1 MSRRPPDFDELTGG
15 DLTPAEADR
24 LRHVHD
30 LLLEAGSPPELS
42 PELERVQWPEDALA
56 PLTLTSRRIRER
68 SRRSPL
74 LVAAVLLTAAAIG
87 FVFGQAT
94 GSKSTTVA
102 IDTQHVVK
110 LRGTPLNRG
119 ALATLQL
126 GSRDREGNWP
136 MLLHVTGLR
145 ALPEGGYYDLY
156 LTSHGKPVALC
167 GSFNVTSGD
176 ATISFT
182 AAYELDHFDQDGWVV
197 TRQLPPNHKP
207 TQIVLRPASASGSA

>member
-1 MSRRPPDFDELTGG
+1 MTQRPPDFDELIGG
-15 DLTPAEADR
+15 DLTPTETDR

-30 LLLEAGSPPELS
+30 LLLEAGPPPELS
-42 PELERVQWPEDALA
+42 PEFEQVQWPDEALA
-56 PLTLTSRRIRER
+56 PLTLRSRSLRER

-87 FVFGQAT
+87 FVFGQTT
-94 GSKSTTVA
+94 GSKSNTAA

-110 LRGTPLNRG
+110 LRGTALNRG

-126 GSRDREGNWP
+126 GNRDREGNWP

-145 ALPEGGYYDLY
+145 PLPEGGYYDLY
-156 LTSHGKPVALC
+156 LTFHGKPVALC
-167 GSFNVTSGD
+167 GSFNANSGD

-182 AAYELDHFDQDGWVV
+182 AAYELGHFDRDGWVV
-197 TRQLPPNHKP
+197 TRQVPPNHKP
-207 TQIVLRPASASGSA
+207 TQIVLRPVSGPGSA